1 MQNIIFFLTLAF
13 TQPITSATTQQE
25 VAVLPK
31 ELETPK
37 FVQIKRSRGK
47 GRGNTPWFAKYF

>member
-13 TQPITSATTQQE
+13 TQPITSTMQQE
-25 VAVLPK
+25 VAILPK